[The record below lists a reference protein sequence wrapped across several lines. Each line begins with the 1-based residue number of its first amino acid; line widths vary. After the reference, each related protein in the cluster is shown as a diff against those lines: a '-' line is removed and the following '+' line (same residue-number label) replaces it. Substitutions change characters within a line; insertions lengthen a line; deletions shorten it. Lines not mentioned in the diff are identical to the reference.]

1 MDKRQPSVF
10 IEPATLEDYLEF
22 CQQKKEDGERFVTLP
37 VHQISSLITAY
48 LNLLRKQGK

>member
-1 MDKRQPSVF
+1 MERQPSVF

-22 CQQKKEDGERFVTLP
+22 CQQKEADGERVVTLP
-37 VHQISSLITAY
+37 IHQISSLITAY